1 MKLVRFIIAYS
12 KGLVA
17 MAVVASIISGI
28 AGTGILV
35 AVSRGLSL
43 GHATPASVIWVYVAL
58 CLFAPLSRIASQI
71 LLFRLSQY
79 AVFDIRMQLSRQILS
94 APLRRLEEVG
104 VPRLMAS
111 FTDDTAVIA
120 TGVSSIPTV
129 FMQCVVLIGCLG
141 YLAWL
146 SWFMLVVA
154 IGFIVVGMVS
164 FQLVANR
171 GVRFL
176 QLAREEQDALFNH
189 LRALTEG
196 TKELKLHHGRR
207 QDFVNR
213 FLEATARSQRDNTI
227 LGTSFYV
234 VGGSW
239 TQFLH
244 FALMG
249 LLLFAMPALIGL
261 NSQALTGYT
270 VILLFIAVPLEALMS
285 IVPNLSR
292 AAIALDKIESI
303 GLSLAPSYNEQQL
316 TDGLN
321 PETSWRRL
329 QVTGITH
336 SYYRENENSNFVLG
350 PIDLTLTPG
359 ELVFLVGGNGSGK
372 TTLAKLL
379 AGLYIPES
387 GEILMDGQAIT
398 NQTREAY
405 RQHFSVVFSDFYLFD
420 NLMGLQSPELE
431 AQSRDYL
438 VQLQLEHKVRV
449 NDGALSTTEL
459 SQGQRKRLALL
470 TAYLEDRPIYI
481 FDEWAADQ
489 DPLFKEV
496 FYFKLLPELK
506 SKGKTVLV
514 ISHDDRYY
522 HVADRIIKLDYG
534 RLFSDSVAGAS
545 EMALGGTAVI

>member
-1 MKLVRFIIAYS
+1 MKLIRFIIAYS
-12 KGLVA
+12 RRLIA
-17 MAVVASIISGI
+17 LAVLASIISGI

-35 AVSRGLSL
+35 AVSRGLSM
-43 GHATPASVIWVYVAL
+43 GQATPASVIWIYAAL

-79 AVFDIRMQLSRQILS
+79 AVFDIRMRLSRQILS
-94 APLRRLEEVG
+94 APLRRLEEIG
-104 VPRLMAS
+104 IPRVMAS
-111 FTDDTAVIA
+111 ITDDSAVIA

-146 SWFMLVVA
+146 SWFMLLVA
-154 IGFIVVGMVS
+154 VAFIVVGMVS

-171 GVRFL
+171 AARFL

-189 LRALTEG
+189 LRGLTEG
-196 TKELKLHHGRR
+196 AKELKLHRRRR
-207 QDFVNR
+207 QDFVTR
-213 FLEATARSQRDNTI
+213 FLDATARSQRDHTI
-227 LGTSFYV
+227 AGAAIYV

-249 LLLFAMPALIGL
+249 LLLFAMPSLIGL
-261 NSQALTGYT
+261 NGHALTGYT
-270 VILLFIAVPLEALMS
+270 VILLFITVPLESLMS
-285 IVPNLSR
+285 IFPNLSR
-292 AAIALDKIESI
+292 AAIAFDKVESL
-303 GLSLAPSYNEQQL
+303 GLSLEPAYKEEEPA
-316 TDGLN
+316 DGSN
-321 PETSWRRL
+321 PDLSWERL
-329 QVTGITH
+329 QVTGVTH
-336 SYYRENENSNFVLG
+336 SYKREDENSSFILG
-350 PIDLTLTPG
+350 PIDLTLVPG

-387 GEILMDGQAIT
+387 GEIRLDRQVISD
-398 NQTREAY
+398 QTREAY
-405 RQHFSVVFSDFYLFD
+405 RQRFSVVFSDFYLFN

-431 AQSRDYL
+431 VRAQDYL
-438 VQLQLEHKVRV
+438 IQLQLENKVRV
-449 NDGALSTTEL
+449 EDGALSTIDL
-459 SQGQRKRLALL
+459 SHGQRKRLALL

-489 DPLFKEV
+489 DPVFKEI

-506 SKGKTVLV
+506 SRGKTVLV

-522 HVADRIIKLDYG
+522 HIADRIIKLDYG
-534 RLFSDSVAGAS
+534 RLFSDIAVAPSDKALSG
-545 EMALGGTAVI
+545 MAII